1 MSSKT
6 LTADADISRALLAR
20 VANNPSG
27 KRPRLEITTHRR
39 VFHLVTV
46 EEPVLSTIEDG
57 ELTFISFFG
66 KPAIGRTYAFMWPSA
81 EEPALCITEL
91 GIYE

>member
-1 MSSKT
+1 MNASFT
-6 LTADADISRALLAR
+6 TDAEISRALFAC
-20 VANNPSG
+20 VANKPSG
-27 KRPRLEITTHRR
+27 RRPRLEITTPTRR

-46 EEPVLSTIEDG
+46 EEPVLSTIQDG

-66 KPAIGRTYAFMWPSA
+66 KPAIGRTCAFMWPSA
-81 EEPALCITEL
+81 EEPALCISEL